1 MNDLRAQLGRQM
13 ERVLADIPPRQ
24 RPLLFIGLGL
34 LVLLLL
40 WLLLLAPLSSSR
52 AELKGRIAIQEE
64 DLAWMQRAAAQVRG
78 VMMADGAGARG
89 GGASP
94 LAAVDNTARQL
105 GLAGALQRVEPSGSR
120 EVRVWLESAPFDDL
134 LRWLALLQS
143 AHAIEVSEIVV
154 EPDRGGAGL
163 VGARLTL
170 IRE

>member
-1 MNDLRAQLGRQM
+1 MKDLRTQLSGQM

-24 RPLLFIGLGL
+24 RPLLLIGLGL

-40 WLLLLAPLSSSR
+40 WLLLLAPLN
-52 AELKGRIAIQEE
+52 AAKDDLQKRIALQED
-64 DLAWMQRAAAQVRG
+64 DLAWMQQATVQLRG
-78 VMMADGAGARG
+78 ATATGGPGGRG
-89 GGASP
+89 GGSSP

-105 GLAGALQRVEPSGSR
+105 ALTSALQRVEPSGSR
-120 EVRVWLESAPFDDL
+120 EVRVWLENAPFDDL

-154 EPDRGGAGL
+154 EPGRDQSGL
-163 VGARLTL
+163 VTARLTL